1 MCPACIATTAFL
13 IASAISS
20 GGAAAVL
27 VSKLQ
32 VKSYARKMLE
42 EPNEKEKTWEPRTS
56 K

>member
-20 GGAAAVL
+20 GGVAAVL
-27 VSKLQ
+27 ANRFR
-32 VKSYARKMLE
+32 VKSKARKMLE
-42 EPNEKEKTWEPRTS
+42 ISSEKEKTWEPRMS